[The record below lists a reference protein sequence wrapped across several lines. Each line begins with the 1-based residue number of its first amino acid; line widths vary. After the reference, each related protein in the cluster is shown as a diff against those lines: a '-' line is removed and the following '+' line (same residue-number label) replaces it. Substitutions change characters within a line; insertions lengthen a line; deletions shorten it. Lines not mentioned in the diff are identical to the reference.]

1 MPLPYL
7 SIQFT
12 PAELNWLQSNV
23 QAFNEEKW
31 AQMGNDDENHA
42 IGGNNEHAWFQ
53 DFLNKVRTSIMNP
66 HIPVTFTDINQVN
79 FIKKWFID
87 YKNSSAGGYIFT
99 GVAGDNV
106 RIGQFPSG
114 TGSANQNFTG
124 QGSFPEEAFLLGSNI
139 FNDIL
144 HKFGDIIYPPVSPV
158 YGSPGEI

>member
-42 IGGNNEHAWFQ
+42 IGGGNEHAWFQ
-53 DFLNKVRTSIMNP
+53 DFLNKVRTSIM
-66 HIPVTFTDINQVN
+66 
-79 FIKKWFID
+79 
-87 YKNSSAGGYIFT
+87 NSSAGGYIFT

-144 HKFGDIIYPPVSPV
+144 HKFGDIIYPPVSPI
-158 YGSPGEI
+158 YHSPGEV